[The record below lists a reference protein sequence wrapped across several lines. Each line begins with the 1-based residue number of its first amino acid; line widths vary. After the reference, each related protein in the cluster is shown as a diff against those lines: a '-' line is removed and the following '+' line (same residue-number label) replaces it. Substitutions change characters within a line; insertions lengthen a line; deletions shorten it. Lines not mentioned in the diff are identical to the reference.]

1 MIDYDIL
8 MPDSDYNKALETLS
22 DVLSDIYTES
32 WVKDKQA
39 TYGKP
44 FNMNLATFAQLWF
57 NSALK
62 IFIASDNGKTVGFMV
77 GMVFRPLPY
86 DASVFQIEDWYSA
99 DPTVVKGL
107 FDYAVQAIRFIGCD
121 EIWIADRADRE
132 PVINSA
138 IWKEHNRF
146 LFRRYTRS

>member
-1 MIDYDIL
+1 MVDYDIL
-8 MPDSDYNKALETLS
+8 MPDKDYNVALDALNEALGT
-22 DVLSDIYTES
+22 IYAES
-32 WVKDKQA
+32 WAKDKQD

-57 NSALK
+57 DSALK
-62 IFIASDNGKTVGFMV
+62 IFVAREDGKVVGFMV

-86 DASVFQIEDWYSA
+86 DASVFQIEDWYSTRG
-99 DPTVVKGL
+99 DVVRGL

-132 PVINSA
+132 PVIDSPV
-138 IWKEHNRF
+138 WKEHNRF